1 MRIVYSYT
9 ARQDLR
15 DIYEYIA
22 FTLLAPEAARSM
34 ADRIM
39 EAARSLADMPERRA
53 LYKDEPWYSR
63 GIRFLPVK
71 RYLLFFTVDAATET
85 VSILRILY
93 SGRDLSRQLEEET
106 DV

>member
-1 MRIVYSYT
+1 MKVVYSWK

-22 FTLLAPEAARSM
+22 YTLMAPDAARIM

-39 EAARSLADMPERRA
+39 DGARDLAELPERNPLYAKEPWRSL
-53 LYKDEPWYSR
+53 
-63 GIRFLPVK
+63 GVRFLPVK
-71 RYLLFFTVDAATET
+71 RYLLFYLVDATSGT

-93 SGRDLSRQLEEET
+93 SGRDLARQLE
-106 DV
+106 DLA